1 VEKLIN
7 SEQVDMKRLLFTLTL
22 VALITVSF
30 TFAAEKQSLQFTKPE
45 IVKAAKAA
53 SPKEIKLRVTGK
65 VMEISETNL
74 KIERMV
80 KGNGWASEI
89 MAFVMG
95 KPEKVEMGDK
105 VSVIYIKREGQD
117 VALRVSK
124 MTAIKKLTTKAEK
137 LPDAKQAPA
146 GPASK

>member
-1 VEKLIN
+1 
-7 SEQVDMKRLLFTLTL
+7 MKRLLFTLTL

-30 TFAAEKQSLQFTKPE
+30 AFAAEKPSLQVTKPE
-45 IVKAAKAA
+45 IVKEARAKAA
-53 SPKEIKLRVTGK
+53 SSKEIKLRVMGK

-74 KIERMV
+74 NIERTV
-80 KGNGWASEI
+80 KVNGWASEI

-95 KPEKVEMGDK
+95 KPEKVEIGDK
-105 VSVIYIKREGQD
+105 VSVTYIKREGQD
-117 VALRVSK
+117 VALRVVK

-137 LPDAKQAPA
+137 LPDAKQAPV